1 MGGSSAATRPVDAH
15 GIEQPRRPEPSGEC
29 RWRRSRSWPH
39 LRLRRDQRTLPP
51 DISKPWRCRS
61 QASASR
67 LGVSVAAV
75 SPTLGQV
82 LLLASFFVS
91 LVVNG
96 LGLGTPGLRG
106 LLVSWVAI
114 GWAPLV
120 FAIYRSEMRD
130 QAAGVALG
138 GVALI
143 GFLLTARDLWTRRL
157 ARRHAERNPLLVEAK
172 D

>member
-1 MGGSSAATRPVDAH
+1 M
-15 GIEQPRRPEPSGEC
+15 
-29 RWRRSRSWPH
+29 
-39 LRLRRDQRTLPP
+39 
-51 DISKPWRCRS
+51 
-61 QASASR
+61 
-67 LGVSVAAV
+67 
-75 SPTLGQV
+75 